1 MTPLQNAKHYF
12 KKYKKLQQNHD
23 AIEKQIS
30 ENQKHLLQL
39 KEIEMKLVESRDSLE
54 ELSEIY
60 HRLIKLKYI
69 NKEKEASAKRKTEKT
84 PAISKFL
91 SREGWT
97 ILVGKNNRQNEYILR
112 FLSSGND
119 FWLHNLTKPGS
130 HVIIKNH
137 KNLES
142 PPHSTLILAA
152 RLAGYYSKT
161 KDKEN
166 ALIIHTLRKYV
177 KKPKNAKMGKVIYSN
192 EKTLT
197 VMINH
202 SDIKKE
208 IRHLL
213 IAKEGNDSEN

>member
-1 MTPLQNAKHYF
+1 MEELAVIYH
-12 KKYKKLQQNHD
+12 
-23 AIEKQIS
+23 
-30 ENQKHLLQL
+30 
-39 KEIEMKLVESRDSLE
+39 KLVM
-54 ELSEIY
+54 
-60 HRLIKLKYI
+60 LKYI
-69 NKEKEASAKRKTEKT
+69 KKEKESSTKRKTEQI
-84 PAISKFL
+84 PMISKFL
-91 SREGWT
+91 SPEGWT

-166 ALIIHTLRKYV
+166 ALIIFTFRKYV
-177 KKPKNAKMGKVIYSN
+177 KKLKNSKMGKVIYSN

-202 SDIKKE
+202 SEIKKD
-208 IRHLL
+208 INRLL
-213 IAKEGNDSEN
+213 ITKEGKSLED